1 MRFTFETKI
10 FIGLFLT
17 VALTVSF
24 IVYAVQ
30 EPGREDRAEEKFT
43 RESMERGARIF
54 VGATISEVNCMLCH
68 GLRGQ
73 GTLGQAQD
81 PALIGRP
88 LNPEFRALADPS
100 LGELDRNVAIE
111 TIAFGRAGTGMQEWG
126 SKLSDDKLRD
136 VATFVAN
143 WDQEILDEALAEK
156 TAVSVF
162 QSLNQVAPEGTTADL
177 ASKAEDFEER
187 LAEALL
193 EHDAPVLT
201 VEDEAALV
209 ETLVNILRQQ
219 GPKNIDKLVAGA
231 LEEVLGPIVVKPPPT
246 PTQPVEETPTAAAAE
261 ETPVAEP
268 TQVET
273 VLPGDPEAGRELFI
287 TLGCTVCHTI
297 SSIPEAI
304 GLLGPNQDRLAT
316 TAANRVEGLSAEE
329 YIRQSIL
336 DPSAFIVEG
345 FFDLMP
351 SNFGDLLSEEEL
363 NDLVAFLLTLE

>member
-1 MRFTFETKI
+1 MRFTFETKL
-10 FIGLFLT
+10 FLGLFLT

-68 GLRGQ
+68 GLRGE
-73 GTLGQAQD
+73 GTLGQGLVGQ
-81 PALIGRP
+81 P
-88 LNPEFRALADPS
+88 LNPEFRAQED

-126 SKLSDDKLRD
+126 SKLKDSQLRD

-143 WDQEILDEALAEK
+143 WDQEILDEALSEK

-162 QSLNQVAPEGTTADL
+162 QSLNQAAPEGMTVDL
-177 ASKAEDFEER
+177 IDKAEDFEER

-209 ETLVNILRQQ
+209 ETLVSILRQQ

-231 LEEVLGPIVVKPPPT
+231 LEEVLGVVVVKPTPT
-246 PTQPVEETPTAAAAE
+246 PTQPVEETPTAAAE

-268 TQVET
+268 TQVEV
-273 VLPGDPEAGRELFI
+273 VLVGDPEAGRQLFI
-287 TLGCTVCHTI
+287 SLGCTACHTI

-304 GLLGPNQDRLAT
+304 GVLGPNQDDVAT
-316 TAANRVEGLSAEE
+316 RAATRVEGLSAEE

-336 DPSAFIVEG
+336 DPSAFVVSG
-345 FFDLMP
+345 FPDFVMP
-351 SNFGDLLSEEEL
+351 QDYGTRLSEKEL
-363 NDLVAFLLTLE
+363 NDLIAYLLTLE